1 MESRPPSAAG
11 LAVVLALACGHAGLG
26 PAPTEPGPLA
36 PTAAV
41 SLAPPPVLAPG
52 ELEPAVDAAVDVQ
65 PEPATLPEP
74 TVELPEITALALARQ
89 VLAAEAPRLDDE
101 QREQVARVLADA
113 EQELGLEVMLVL
125 ALITQESRFDPR
137 AVGPAGSLGLMQIH
151 PFVGQDIAGR
161 YGLPWAGDGT
171 LLEPV
176 HNVRL
181 GTYYLAELI
190 DMFGEPELALAAYNM
205 GPYRVRRMLRQ
216 GGAPSLRFV
225 DRVYEHYEVL
235 QERFGKAETGWGG

>member
-11 LAVVLALACGHAGLG
+11 LAMVLALACGHAGLG
-26 PAPTEPGPLA
+26 PALTEPGPLA
-36 PTAAV
+36 STGAV
-41 SLAPPPVLAPG
+41 ALAPPPVLAPS
-52 ELEPAVDAAVDVQ
+52 ELEPAVDPA
-65 PEPATLPEP
+65 PATLPEP

-89 VLAAEAPRLDDE
+89 VLASEARRLDEE

-113 EQELGLEVMLVL
+113 EQELGLEVLMVL

-137 AVGPAGSLGLMQIH
+137 AVGPAGSLGLMQIR
-151 PFVGQDIAGR
+151 PFVGQDVAAR

-181 GTYYLAELI
+181 GTYYLAELL

-216 GGAPSLRFV
+216 GGTPSRRFV